1 MPTVPKFAKN
11 VHRVKVAANEV
22 SVAVKVVVNAAI
34 GVASVAQPT
43 RLHLN

>member
-1 MPTVPKFAKN
+1 MRTAQKFAKN

-34 GVASVAQPT
+34 GVASVAKPT
-43 RLHLN
+43 RQHLN